1 MKKELGKHC
10 SQRNFFRG
18 ESSGLVF
25 YKTEDIYFTLLMD
38 CMEAHM
44 VMLLQGV
51 LRYNYRVMI

>member
-1 MKKELGKHC
+1 M
-10 SQRNFFRG
+10 
-18 ESSGLVF
+18 F

-44 VMLLQGV
+44 VMFLQGV